1 MIYKD
6 FIFIHIP
13 KTGGS
18 SIRSSLNKNYRLI
31 YNATEVNLKKLGY
44 LDLNENFE
52 NYDFKINKNSNVKDE
67 FSVKISAFNDVNPR
81 VKTAIEVNISG
92 SEHEVWDSVDEIT
105 SEIDEILDL
114 N

>member
-31 YNATEVNLKKLGY
+31 FNATEENLKKLGY

-52 NYDFKINKNSNVKDE
+52 GYDFKIHNFKDHIPYQLI
-67 FSVKISAFNDVNPR
+67 KKRN
-81 VKTAIEVNISG
+81 
-92 SEHEVWDSVDEIT
+92 
-105 SEIDEILDL
+105 
-114 N
+114 